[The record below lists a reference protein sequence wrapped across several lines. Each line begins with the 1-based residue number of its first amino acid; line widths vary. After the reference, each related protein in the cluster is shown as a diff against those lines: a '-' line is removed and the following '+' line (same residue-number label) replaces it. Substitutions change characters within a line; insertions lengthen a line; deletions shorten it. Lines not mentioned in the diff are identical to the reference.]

1 MIDKTLIDIDSR
13 MNKAVDV
20 LTHELST
27 IRTGRA
33 TPALVEHIKV
43 DYHGVLTPLNQI
55 AAISI
60 PEAKMIIIQ
69 PWDRSSLREIEK
81 GILKSDL
88 GLNPTNDGNIIRI
101 VIPALTEER
110 RKELIKAVNKRL
122 EETRVALRNVRRD
135 GIENLKKS
143 EKDKQIS
150 QDQLGR
156 ATEQIQNLIDSF
168 TEKVNQIGREK
179 EKEIMEI

>member
-1 MIDKTLIDIDSR
+1 

-60 PEAKMIIIQ
+60 PEAKMIVIQ

>member
-1 MIDKTLIDIDSR
+1 MIDNTLKDIDSR
-13 MNKAVDV
+13 MNKAVGILV
-20 LTHELST
+20 HELST

-33 TPALVEHIKV
+33 TPALVENIKV

-60 PEAKMIIIQ
+60 PDAKMIVIQ

-81 GILKSDL
+81 AILKSDL
-88 GLNPTNDGNIIRI
+88 GLNPSNDGNIIRI
-101 VIPALTEER
+101 IIPALTEER

-122 EETRVALRNVRRD
+122 EETRVALRNIRRD
-135 GIENLKKS
+135 GIENLKRS
-143 EKDKQIS
+143 EKEKQIS

-156 ATEQIQNLIDSF
+156 ATETIQSLIDGF
-168 TEKVNQIGREK
+168 IEKVNQIGREK